1 MKKTANIQI
10 LSRVRFL
17 DKLLFTKHL
26 SMMIKSGITLSESVD
41 TIASQTIS
49 NKFRKIL
56 DDISLDIKNGKSFS
70 LSLKKHPEAFS
81 QFYVVITQVGEES
94 GTLSESLDYL
104 AQQLAKDY
112 ALKKKIQGA
121 LLYPTIV
128 LAAVGIVGAGMSIFV
143 LPQLADLFLSLDAE
157 LPLITKILLFFSN
170 VMKHFGIFIIAGFI
184 GLMILFRLAIKHP
197 LIKPRWDRIILSFP
211 IFGPLFENEQLA
223 SLTRNLGVMIKSGL
237 PITKALEV
245 QHSGTDNSLFK
256 DYIGNIQKSVAKG
269 KEIQEELTEGDYS
282 RFSPIAI
289 KMIAVGEK
297 TGKLDEAFLY
307 LADFFEDEV
316 DNTAKN
322 LSVVL
327 EPIILL
333 VIGVIVGFV
342 ALAIISPI
350 YELTGSIKR

>member
-10 LSRVRFL
+10 LSKIRFL

-26 SMMIKSGITLSESVD
+26 SMMIKSGITLSESID
-41 TIASQTIS
+41 TIASQTAS
-49 NKFRKIL
+49 SKFRKVL

-70 LSLKKHPEAFS
+70 LSLKKHPKVFS
-81 QFYVVITQVGEES
+81 QFYIVIAQVGEES

-128 LAAVGIVGAGMSIFV
+128 LIAVGVVGASMSIFV
-143 LPQLADLFLSLDAE
+143 LPQLTDLFLSLDAE
-157 LPLITKILLFFSN
+157 LPITTKILLFFSN
-170 VMKHFGIFIIAGFI
+170 LMKNYGILIIAGFI
-184 GLMILFRLAIKHP
+184 GFSVLFRISVKLP
-197 LIKPRWDRIILSFP
+197 LIKPKWDMATLSFP
-211 IFGPLFENEQLA
+211 IFGPLLQNEQLA
-223 SLTRNLGVMIKSGL
+223 SLCRNLGIMLKSGL
-237 PITKALEV
+237 PITQALEV
-245 QHSGTDNSLFK
+245 QYIGTDNLVFK
-256 DYIGNIQKSVAKG
+256 EYLRKIQKSINKG
-269 KEIQEELTEGDYS
+269 KEMQQELSEGNYS

-289 KMIAVGEK
+289 KMIGVGEK

-307 LADFFEDEV
+307 LGDFFEDEV
-316 DNTAKN
+316 DNIAKN

-333 VIGVIVGFV
+333 IIGLIVGFV

-350 YELTGSIKR
+350 YSLTGSIK